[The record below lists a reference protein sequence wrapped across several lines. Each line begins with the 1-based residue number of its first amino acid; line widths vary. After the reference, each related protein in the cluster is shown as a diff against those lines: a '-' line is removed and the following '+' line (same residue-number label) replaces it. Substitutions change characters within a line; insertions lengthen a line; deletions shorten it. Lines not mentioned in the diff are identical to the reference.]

1 MQNNEF
7 KNTVRELLEENI
19 LKYWIER
26 VTDHENGG
34 YFGRVDGHDFVHSY
48 APKGAVLNARILWAF
63 SAANI
68 LMPPQGL

>member
-26 VTDHENGG
+26 VTDHENGIFRTCG
-34 YFGRVDGHDFVHSY
+34 
-48 APKGAVLNARILWAF
+48 WT
-63 SAANI
+63 
-68 LMPPQGL
+68 

>member
-26 VTDHENGG
+26 VTDH
-34 YFGRVDGHDFVHSY
+34 D
-48 APKGAVLNARILWAF
+48 
-63 SAANI
+63 I